1 MDKMYKHPML
11 KDKFIGKDEYFAV
24 LETKAYDMYL
34 DNFNEPINN

>member
-1 MDKMYKHPML
+1 MYKHPML
-11 KDKFIGKDEYFAV
+11 KDKFIPKEEYFAV

>member
-11 KDKFIGKDEYFAV
+11 KDKFISKDEYFAV

-34 DNFNEPINN
+34 DKFNEPIK